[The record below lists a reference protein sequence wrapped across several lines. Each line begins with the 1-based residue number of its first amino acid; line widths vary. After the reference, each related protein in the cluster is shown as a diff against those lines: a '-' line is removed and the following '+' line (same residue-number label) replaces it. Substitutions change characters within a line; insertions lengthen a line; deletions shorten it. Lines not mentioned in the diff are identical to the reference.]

1 MQLTKY
7 SLLTSISMI
16 IRKYNG
22 KYCYASQARFLE
34 LLEEFH
40 GIKIKVRAL
49 NKHLADL
56 RKEGIIK
63 SIRRTKREADGTL
76 CLQTSATYITIKGYS
91 LLVQEGVDWCKGI
104 LHQLKKKYMTWY
116 EKQQEKGKEGETL
129 PCVSQPDTLKNVAS
143 KAKTEGKSVYD
154 YVKELAGKQRTTL

>member
-7 SLLTSISMI
+7 SLLTSISMVI
-16 IRKYNG
+16 KKYNG
-22 KYCYASQARFLE
+22 KYCYASQSRFLE

-56 RKEGIIK
+56 RKEGFIK
-63 SIRRTKREADGTL
+63 TQKRSKRESDGTL
-76 CLQTSATYITIKGYS
+76 CLQTSATCITIKGYS

-129 PCVSQPDTLKNVAS
+129 PCVSQPDTLKSMLVE
-143 KAKTEGKSVYD
+143 AKNEGK
-154 YVKELAGKQRTTL
+154 TLYEKLLNPIPKKS